1 MTKKRFK
8 KQQKWLSN
16 TEKLQASKVKPAFL
30 LARSLSTTAIATSRH
45 DVLNR
50 RDSKGKAADPK
61 MCGRCVKEGMFIPK
75 KKKPVVAMV
84 AADLASLGDASLT
97 GSEPAAA
104 ATVASL
110 PGASAGQTPSAPTA
124 TSVDGQ

>member
-1 MTKKRFK
+1 
-8 KQQKWLSN
+8 
-16 TEKLQASKVKPAFL
+16 
-30 LARSLSTTAIATSRH
+30 
-45 DVLNR
+45 
-50 RDSKGKAADPK
+50 

-104 ATVASL
+104 TVASL
-110 PGASAGQTPSAPTA
+110 PDASAGQTPSAPTA